1 MKELVAGTGVLRE
14 LLDCLLGDIIG
25 VCRLLLDGCLGSYK
39 FLVMWVGCIYSF
51 LEFNLTG
58 IDAMVALVLVKIA
71 VIWFLMVISSTK
83 MIEPEI
89 GWRLVLSYVP
99 LSNVAVSVSVSVEQ
113 FAKRSV
119 LSREV

>member
-39 FLVMWVGCIYSF
+39 FLVMLVGCIYSL
-51 LEFNLTG
+51 LEFDLTR
-58 IDAMVALVLVKIA
+58 IDAMVALVPVEIA
-71 VIWFLMVISSTK
+71 VIRLLMIISATE
-83 MIEPEI
+83 MIESEI

-99 LSNVAVSVSVSVEQ
+99 LSDVAVSVSISVEQ